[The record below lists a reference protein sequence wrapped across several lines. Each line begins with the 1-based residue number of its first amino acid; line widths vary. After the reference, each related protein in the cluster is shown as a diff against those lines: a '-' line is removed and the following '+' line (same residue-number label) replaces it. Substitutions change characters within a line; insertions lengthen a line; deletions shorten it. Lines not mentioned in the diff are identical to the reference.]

1 VDSEVLFE
9 YLVVPEEENK
19 EVKGLVATAAVAVEE
34 NQGAEGLAAAVAAV
48 EENQGAEGLAAA
60 VAVVEENQGAE
71 GLEAVAAVVENGH
84 PELITGFAGVAAAKR
99 GRCKGFCGK
108 PETEDITEI
117 ASRALRFVGN
127 FANALDAALPIA
139 APRLLGFANISPMV
153 LGLSFVVLMV

>member
-1 VDSEVLFE
+1 MESNGALEGL
-9 YLVVPEEENK
+9 LVPEENH
-19 EVKGLVATAAVAVEE
+19 EVKDVLVAVDPAAVAEEENHEVEGLATAEEE
-34 NQGAEGLAAAVAAV
+34 NQGVEGLAGAVPEAPV
-48 EENQGAEGLAAA
+48 EK
-60 VAVVEENQGAE
+60 
-71 GLEAVAAVVENGH
+71 GH
-84 PELITGFAGVAAAKR
+84 PELIIGFAGAVARR

-127 FANALDAALPIA
+127 FANAFDAALPIA

>member
-1 VDSEVLFE
+1 VDENQGAEGLEAVA
-9 YLVVPEEENK
+9 VEENQGA
-19 EVKGLVATAAVAVEE
+19 EGLEAAAVVEE
-34 NQGAEGLAAAVAAV
+34 NQGAEGLAAAV
-48 EENQGAEGLAAA
+48 
-60 VAVVEENQGAE
+60 
-71 GLEAVAAVVENGH
+71 VVENGH
-84 PELITGFAGVAAAKR
+84 PELIRGFAGVAAAKR
-99 GRCKGFCGK
+99 GRCRGFCGK

>member
-1 VDSEVLFE
+1 VLFE

-34 NQGAEGLAAAVAAV
+34 NQGVEGLAAAAV
-48 EENQGAEGLAAA
+48 EENQGAEGLAA

-108 PETEDITEI
+108 PESEDITEI

>member
-1 VDSEVLFE
+1 VLFE

-34 NQGAEGLAAAVAAV
+34 NQGAEGLAAVAVV

-60 VAVVEENQGAE
+60 AVVEENQGAE
-71 GLEAVAAVVENGH
+71 GLAAAAVVEKGH
-84 PELITGFAGVAAAKR
+84 PELIRGFAGAAAANR

>member
-34 NQGAEGLAAAVAAV
+34 NQGAEGLAAVAVV

-71 GLEAVAAVVENGH
+71 GLEVAAAVVENGH
-84 PELITGFAGVAAAKR
+84 PELITGFAGAAAAKR

>member
-1 VDSEVLFE
+1 
-9 YLVVPEEENK
+9 
-19 EVKGLVATAAVAVEE
+19 
-34 NQGAEGLAAAVAAV
+34 
-48 EENQGAEGLAAA
+48 
-60 VAVVEENQGAE
+60 
-71 GLEAVAAVVENGH
+71 VAAVVENGH
-84 PELITGFAGVAAAKR
+84 PELITGFAGAAAAKR

>member
-34 NQGAEGLAAAVAAV
+34 NQGAEGLAAAAAV
-48 EENQGAEGLAAA
+48 EENQGAEGLEA
-60 VAVVEENQGAE
+60 VAAVVEENQGVE

>member
-1 VDSEVLFE
+1 VLFE

-19 EVKGLVATAAVAVEE
+19 EVKGLVATAAVAVVEE
-34 NQGAEGLAAAVAAV
+34 NQGAEGLAAVAV

-71 GLEAVAAVVENGH
+71 GLEAVAAAVVENGH

>member
-34 NQGAEGLAAAVAAV
+34 NQGAEGLAAVAVV

-71 GLEAVAAVVENGH
+71 GLEVAAAVVE
-84 PELITGFAGVAAAKR
+84 GFAGAAAAKR